1 MTNPQ
6 SSVWLITISCVIML
20 NFQANAQNC
29 SNPNDVVTGVVPIN
43 VEWDNSNCSFS
54 LTATSNNTN
63 NVCANNQINGS
74 CNLRPACF
82 AINACYR
89 WILSFKSVGGTT
101 FNDVSILCSISSSNS
116 HTFTGLTES
125 GTYRIVV
132 QYKRVGCSP
141 PLCFTFKDEGSV
153 VISDNICPYINNA
166 HSMSQQAL
174 INREEE
180 IVLDCAL
187 QNNQHTVVKSAE
199 KIRGLPG
206 SSSGTG
212 SFFHAK
218 IEDCPVLKWEG
229 YNGETYS
236 SSHQTHYTTNSVSE
250 GINNFSALNPTDRP
264 VISTT
269 LYPNPTTGLLTF
281 RHAQTIS
288 HVEVF
293 DVMGRGIIRSSP
305 NATSATI
312 DLSGNAPGIH
322 FIRATLEDGRTE
334 THRAVLL
341 SP

>member
-6 SSVWLITISCVIML
+6 SSVCLIMISCILML
-20 NFQANAQNC
+20 NFHANAQNC

-63 NVCANNQINGS
+63 NVCSNNQINGS

-82 AINACYR
+82 AINACCR

-101 FNDVSILCSISSSNS
+101 FNDVSILCSLSSSNS

-187 QNNQHTVVKSAE
+187 QNDQHTVVKSAE
-199 KIRGLPG
+199 KIRALPG
-206 SSSGTG
+206 SSSGTS

-218 IEDCPVLKWEG
+218 IEECPTQKWEG
-229 YNGETYS
+229 DNGETYS
-236 SSHQTHYTTNSVSE
+236 SSYQNDHTTLTVLE
-250 GINNFSALNPTDRP
+250 GVNNLSTLNPTDRQA
-264 VISTT
+264 ISTT
-269 LYPNPTTGLLTF
+269 LYPNPTTGLLTMQ
-281 RHAQTIS
+281 HSQIIT
-288 HVEVF
+288 HVEAVDAF
-293 DVMGRGIIRSSP
+293 GRSVVRTTPNSS
-305 NATSATI
+305 NVTI
-312 DLSGNAPGIH
+312 DLNGNTSGLYV
-322 FIRATLEDGRTE
+322 IRVSNKDGSKEHYR
-334 THRAVLL
+334 VILQ
-341 SP
+341 SQ